1 MHTNGAGQWRDMQV
15 ISRGACRICVRDP
28 GSPGHCLK
36 YELPPAPNARDRRR
50 RQLRHLLASR
60 WFARF
65 GDNHR
70 ELRAWQRLRARLG
83 DDMSRHV
90 ADCEGIVTTP
100 AGRALRCRVVTD
112 ENGDIAPSLLRCLT
126 TPAEGVS
133 ATALCTAVD
142 RFEAWLLAQR
152 VPLSDLNPGN
162 FVVVR
167 RNDVLAL
174 VCVDVKSVILGKE
187 LIPVSH
193 WSWTWMRRKIQRRAA
208 RLRDRIRA
216 TMAASALAASP
227 APL

>member
-15 ISRGACRICVRDP
+15 IAHGACRICVRDP
-28 GSPGHCLK
+28 GAPGHCLK
-36 YELPPAPNARDRRR
+36 YELPPAAGARDRRR
-50 RQLRHLLASR
+50 RQLRHLLSSR
-60 WFARF
+60 LAWF

-70 ELRAWQRLRARLG
+70 ELRAWQRLRARL
-83 DDMSRHV
+83 DDGLSLHV
-90 ADCEGIVTTP
+90 AECEGIVATP
-100 AGRALRCRVVTD
+100 AGRALRCRMVAD
-112 ENGDIAPSLLRCLT
+112 GNGDVAPSLLHCLT
-126 TPAEGVS
+126 TPAAGAS
-133 ATALCTAVD
+133 AAALCAAVD

-167 RNDVLAL
+167 RDGALAL
-174 VCVDVKSVILGKE
+174 VCVDVKSVIAGKE

-193 WSWTWMRRKIQRRAA
+193 WSWTWMRRKIRRRAA

-216 TMAASALAASP
+216 SMEPYALAASP